1 MNSKIF
7 VRIFILIVAMN
18 AVPAAFAVT
27 RTLTITAPA
36 TVKPGAPVKIVV
48 AAATAATDSEQIS
61 FFQAEYSL
69 DGGKNWVP
77 VYAEKVGRSATRP
90 IDLTAGEQ
98 GSKILVRSRMAFRG
112 GAAGDVDFAGKPLNW
127 GGSWTKWE
135 SPPAKHATINVSR

>member
-1 MNSKIF
+1 MNLKFFI
-7 VRIFILIVAMN
+7 RIFILLV
-18 AVPAAFAVT
+18 AVPAAFPVT

-36 TVKPGAPVKIVV
+36 SVKPGAPVKIVV
-48 AAATAATDSEQIS
+48 AAATDATDSEQIG
-61 FFQAEYSL
+61 FFQSEYSL

-90 IDLTAGEQ
+90 IDLIAGEQ
-98 GSKILVRSRMAFRG
+98 ASKILVRARMAFRG

-135 SPPAKHATINVSR
+135 SPPSKHATINVSR